1 MLFFV
6 NALFS
11 FMYHLRKNFR
21 WCIKRQNRLCRRS
34 KKLFLQLRAIENDT
48 CKMLQPSN
56 ASYPMLVTLSGN
68 VMFVSSLQLL
78 NAYAPTSVRS

>member
-21 WCIKRQNRLCRRS
+21 RCIKRQNRLYRRS

-48 CKMLQPSN
+48 CEI
-56 ASYPMLVTLSGN
+56 
-68 VMFVSSLQLL
+68 
-78 NAYAPTSVRS
+78 APTVERILSDACNAVR